1 VEVFLFSFALILVS
15 ITFLFDFASIS
26 FYFLHI
32 LSHVYFFFNL
42 SSVLFSLQFIA
53 TLAPLPSLSF
63 HSINSLFLLSLSLQ
77 SIFSP
82 KSLFFA
88 LCNLSSLSR
97 HLFSLYFAFSLH
109 SFSLHTLFK
118 SFLNDLLTISSPY
131 SSLYTR
137 SSISPAPFPSLVHL
151 YPISHHCLSASYFS
165 TFSIFSSLS
174 F

>member
-15 ITFLFDFASIS
+15 ITLLFDFSS
-26 FYFLHI
+26 VSLSFLHI
-32 LSHVYFFFNL
+32 LSHVYFFNL

-88 LCNLSSLSR
+88 LCIISSLSR
-97 HLFSLYFAFSLH
+97 HLFSLYFAFSLP
-109 SFSLHTLFK
+109 SFSLHTLRK
-118 SFLNDLLTISSPY
+118 SFLKDLLTISSPY
-131 SSLYTR
+131 SSLFTR
-137 SSISPAPFPSLVHL
+137 SSISPVPSPSSLHL

-165 TFSIFSSLS
+165 TFFIFSSLS